1 MTTSSEQ
8 IVEALRAALK
18 ENERL
23 KRRNRELTTATAEP
37 IAIVGISCRFPGGV
51 REPADLW
58 RVVADGVDAVTGFPA
73 DRGWDL
79 DALYSADRDR
89 PGTTYTRSGG
99 FLDGVADFDPAFFGI
114 SPREALSM
122 DPQQRLLLEASWEAV
137 EHARIDPLSLRG
149 SKTGVF
155 AGLVYH
161 DYGSWLSRAPED
173 LEGYLSTGISGSV
186 ASGRISY
193 TLGLAGPA
201 VTVDTA
207 CSSSL
212 VALHLA
218 CESLRRG
225 ECTLALAGGVA
236 VLATPM
242 MFVEFARQGAL
253 SADGRCRSFAAG
265 ADGTALSEGVGM
277 LLVERLSDARRR
289 GHPVLAVVRGSAIN
303 QDGASSGLT
312 APNGPAQ
319 QQVIRSALAAA
330 GLAASDVDAVE
341 AHGTGTRLGDPIEA
355 QALLA
360 TYGQDR
366 PADRP
371 LWLGSVKSNLGHTQ
385 AAAGIASIVKL
396 VEAMR
401 HGVLPKS
408 LHLDEPTPQVD
419 WTAGAVSLLAEP
431 VPWPETGRPRRAGVS
446 SFGISG
452 TNAHVVL
459 EQAPAD
465 DEPGTHTGVV
475 PWVVTGATE
484 AAAQAQAAR
493 LRAFAAARPELSTSD
508 IGLSLLATRPAR
520 DHRIVVAGADR
531 QALLAGL
538 ASARPRRVGGG
549 RPAFLFTGQGGQRP
563 GMGRELYERYPVYAR
578 AFDEACAAA
587 GLDRDLVLGGADLT
601 RTDLAQ
607 PAIFALEVALYRLF
621 EAWGARPDRLAG
633 HSIGE
638 VAAAHVAGV
647 LSLAD
652 AGTLIAAR
660 GRLLASLPETGA
672 MVAIQATEAEV
683 RARLRDFTGVAAGQA
698 AGVEGRVRSVGA
710 ADAGGIA
717 AEGGVRSRPADVVA
731 GQVAE
736 VEVRARLDGVAG
748 NNSAGIA
755 GGQAAGAGVRDDL
768 TGVVDIA
775 AVQAAGAEVRSGP
788 ADVAAGQV
796 AEVEVRARLDGVA
809 GNNSA
814 GIAAG
819 QATGAEV
826 RDYLTGVVDIAAVNG
841 PGSVVVSGAAEAVA
855 AIAAH
860 FAEQGRR
867 TKRLSVS
874 HAFHSPLVEPV
885 LDEFRAVVA
894 SLDYERPRIPIV
906 STVSPSADLATPG
919 YWVEHVRATV
929 RFADAVTAL
938 AEAGVT
944 TCVELGPDAVLS
956 AMGAECA
963 DLTFV
968 PALRAGEPEAT
979 TVAAALG
986 HVRDADWPGFFAGA
1000 RTVDLPGYAFQRER
1014 FWLEHDRPHDDPWRY
1029 RITWP
1034 TLPDRPAAPPS
1045 GTWLVLVPADGDPW
1059 ADDIREALDVVTVT
1073 LDTGLDRHAVAER
1086 IRAALGETT
1095 PAGVLSLLAAATAP
1109 HPGHPGIP
1117 AGLALTTTALQ
1128 ALRVDAPCWLVT
1140 RSAVA
1145 VGPDEVPDPD
1155 QARIW
1160 GFGQVAALEAPDRD
1174 LRLADVAADA
1184 VPRFL
1189 ALLGAAGE
1197 HRLAAGEHRLAAGEH
1212 RPAAGEHRPAAGRDG
1227 LFGTY
1232 AEDQVAVR
1240 RDGVHGRRLVR
1251 ATAPAT
1257 APERPWRP
1265 RGTVL
1270 VTGGTGALGAHV
1282 ARWLAETGAA
1292 HLVLTSRRGLD
1303 APGAPALRDE
1313 LTALGVRVTVAACDV
1328 ADRAALAALLAEHPP
1343 NAVVHAAGV
1352 AQFTPV
1358 DATDAAELARVA
1370 AAKTRGAAHLDE
1382 LLAGTDLDAFV
1393 LFSSVSGVWG
1403 ADGQAAYAAANAYL
1417 DALARRRRARGLPA
1431 TAIAWGAWGETGMS
1445 TREGVEAHLRRRG
1458 LAAMPPR
1465 RAVAAVQHALDHGD
1479 TAVVVA
1485 DVDWAAF
1492 TAGRRG
1498 RLLADLPEARQS
1510 AAKATTTL
1518 AARLAE
1524 LPEADRRPFVT
1535 ELVHRHVAAV
1545 LGHRAPGTVD
1555 PGRAFRE
1562 LGFDSLTA
1570 VDLRDR
1576 LNGDTG
1582 LRLSATV
1589 VFDHPD
1595 VAALAAEL
1603 HRAALGTVPDET
1615 PTTPERADEPIA
1627 VIGVACRFPGGADTP
1642 DRFWDLVRSGRDAVS
1657 GFPEDRGW
1665 DLAALYDPEPGVP
1678 GRTYTRSG
1686 GFLGDAAGFDAAF
1699 FGISPREARA
1709 MDPQQRVLLETS
1721 WEAVERAGI
1730 DPHRLRGSRTGVFAG
1745 VTHQGYGPPWDSAA
1759 GAAAGHLLTGIA
1771 SSVVAGRV
1779 AYTFGLE
1786 GPALSVDTSCSSSL
1800 VALHLAA
1807 ESLRRGES
1815 TLALAGGVTVMS
1827 NPGAFVEFGRQRG
1840 LAPDGRCKPFAA
1852 AADGTAWGEGAG
1864 VLLLERLSDAERHGH
1879 EVLAVLRGSAVNSD
1893 GASNGLTAPNGPSQQ
1908 RVIRAALANAGL
1920 SASDVDVV
1928 EAHGTG
1934 TTLGDPIEAQ
1944 ALLATYGQDR
1954 PADRPLW
1961 LGSVKS
1967 NIGHTQ
1973 AAAGVAGVIKMVE
1986 ALRHGVLPPT
1996 LHLDEPTPRV
2006 DWSAGA
2012 VRLLD
2017 GAVDWPAGDRPRRAG
2032 VSSFGM
2038 SGTNAHVVLEQA
2050 PVRARPGAATVPAT
2064 VPLALSAKTGTALAA
2079 QAARLLS
2086 HVDGADVRWADLG
2099 ASLAARPL
2107 FDHRAVV
2114 LPGVDPRAALQA
2126 LATGRRT
2133 TSVLSGVATAAGRT
2147 VFVFPGQGGQWAGM
2161 GARLLRE
2168 SEVFAKRMA
2177 ECDAALGEFVDWSVT
2192 GVLLGEPG
2200 APGLDAVDVV
2210 QPALFATMVSLA
2222 RLWQSAGV
2230 EPAAVVGHSQGE
2242 IAAACVAGALSLS
2255 DAARVVALRSKALG
2269 ELAGQ
2274 GGMVSVALPG
2284 PAAAA
2289 LLARWDDRLA
2299 LAAVNGPSSVVV
2311 SGDPEALQELVARC
2325 ESDGVRARAVPVDYA
2340 SHSAH
2345 VERIRDRLLSELAPI
2360 RPRVPG
2366 IAFWSTVT
2374 GERLDGPATDAG
2386 YWYRNLRQTVLL
2398 EPVVERLAEAGHTAF
2413 VEVGPHPVL
2422 LAAVL
2427 ETVEASGADAVVTGT
2442 LRRGDDSL
2450 DRFAESVAALH
2461 VRGVAVDW
2469 RSFFPDARRVPLPT
2483 YPFERERFWLDRGAP
2498 AAGPPAS
2505 GHPLLGAVV
2514 AVAGRAEVAFA
2525 GRLGV
2530 ADRPWL
2536 ADHAV
2541 HGAILFPGTGF
2552 LELASAAGDRTGCAT
2567 VEELTLEAP
2576 LVLPATGTV
2585 ETQVLVGEPD
2595 DTGRRV
2601 VAVHSRP
2608 EGGEWTRHATGVLSA
2623 AEPPA
2628 AGPVEWPPP
2637 GAVPVDLTG
2646 FYDHLADRGYGYG
2659 PAFRGL
2665 RAAWRAGDDV
2675 YAEVRLPDGCPA
2687 ESFGLHPALLDAA
2700 LHAAGLRGAPDGLP
2714 FSWTGYTRFAAEA
2727 TGVRVRLSPAG
2738 DGIAVT
2744 VVDETGEP
2752 VARIDALVTRP
2763 APELARPATADGL
2776 HRLTW
2781 VPVPGPGAATT
2792 WTEVSTVDELA
2803 GVSGDLVAGFAVEDG
2818 DPATTVRRTT
2828 LRALELLQ
2836 AFLGDEHRAGT
2847 DRLVLHTRGA
2857 VATGAGELPD
2867 PAQAAVWGLVR
2878 SAQSEHP
2885 GRFVLVDD
2893 PAGDALGAALALG
2906 EPQVAVRD
2914 GEFRVPR
2921 LARLAPGD
2929 ATPVWGGGTVLVT
2942 GASGLIGGLVARRL
2956 VTHHGVTRLALLG
2969 RRGADTPEAAA
2980 LLAGLGAEATWH
2992 ACDVA
2997 DRAALAGVVAGLPDL
3012 TAVVHSAGALDD
3024 GVVTALTPDRLET
3037 VLRPKLDAA
3046 LALHE
3051 VTKNRDLAAFLLFSS
3066 ASGLLGTAGQ
3076 AGYAASNAFL
3086 DAYTQR
3092 LRAAGVPA
3100 KALAWGLWAE
3110 PSAMSGGLG
3119 DVYLARGA
3127 RIGLLPLSSEQ
3138 GLELFDAA
3146 LTVDEAVVVPVRV
3159 DTAVLRTAE
3168 AGVPPVLRGLA
3179 GPHRRRAAD
3188 PVHRP
3193 DPDGFARRMRAL
3205 SQAERAEALLG
3216 LVRELTADALGL
3228 PSAAAVRDDRG
3239 FLEVGFDSLIA
3250 VEFRNR
3256 LSAATG
3262 VKLPS
3267 TLVFDHPS
3275 PAAVAEFAAARLAGN
3290 GEDTA
3295 AAALAGLDGVA
3306 AVLRSAGPEARAR
3319 IVTRLQALV
3328 ADPGAAPDDAGS
3340 DDLAG
3345 ASDEELFD
3353 LIDNDFG
3360 MA

>member
-1 MTTSSEQ
+1 MTTTPEQ

-23 KRRNRELTTATAEP
+23 KHRNRELTAGAAEP
-37 IAIVGISCRFPGGV
+37 IAVVGMSCRFPGGV

-58 RVVADGVDAVTGFPA
+58 QVVTSGADVISGFPA

-114 SPREALSM
+114 SPREALAM
-122 DPQQRLLLEASWEAV
+122 DPQHRLLLEASWEAI

-149 SKTGVF
+149 SRTGVF

-225 ECTLALAGGVA
+225 ECALALAGGVA

-277 LLVERLSDARRR
+277 LLVERLSDARRL

-319 QQVIRSALAAA
+319 QQVIRSALANA
-330 GLAASDVDAVE
+330 GLSTSDVDVVE

-366 PADRP
+366 ETP

-385 AAAGIASIVKL
+385 AAAGVASIVKL
-396 VEAMR
+396 VQAMR

-419 WTAGAVSLLAEP
+419 WTAGAISLLSEP

-459 EQAPAD
+459 EQAPEG
-465 DEPGTHTGVV
+465 DEPGTHEGVV
-475 PWVVTGATE
+475 PWVVTGATP
-484 AAAQAQAAR
+484 AAARDQAAR
-493 LRAFAAARPELSTSD
+493 LRAFAADHPELSTSD
-508 IGLSLLATRPAR
+508 IGFSLLTTRSAWE
-520 DHRIVVAGADR
+520 HRIVVAGEDR
-531 QALLAGL
+531 DTLPAALE
-538 ASARPRRVGGG
+538 SARPRRVAGGK
-549 RPAFLFTGQGGQRP
+549 PAFLFTGQGSQRR
-563 GMGRELYERYPVYAR
+563 GMGRELHERYPVYAR

-587 GLDRDLVLGGADLT
+587 GIDRDLVLGGAELT

-621 EAWGARPDRLAG
+621 ESWGARPDRLAG
-633 HSIGE
+633 HSVGE
-638 VAAAHVAGV
+638 LAAAHAAGV

-652 AGTLIAAR
+652 AGKLVAAR
-660 GRLLASLPETGA
+660 GRLLQALPETGA
-672 MVAIQATEAEV
+672 MVAIQAAEAEV
-683 RARLRDFTGVAAGQA
+683 RPRLAATA
-698 AGVEGRVRSVGA
+698 
-710 ADAGGIA
+710 
-717 AEGGVRSRPADVVA
+717 
-731 GQVAE
+731 
-736 VEVRARLDGVAG
+736 
-748 NNSAGIA
+748 
-755 GGQAAGAGVRDDL
+755 
-768 TGVVDIA
+768 DIA
-775 AVQAAGAEVRSGP
+775 A
-788 ADVAAGQV
+788 
-796 AEVEVRARLDGVA
+796 
-809 GNNSA
+809 
-814 GIAAG
+814 
-819 QATGAEV
+819 
-826 RDYLTGVVDIAAVNG
+826 DIAAVNG
-841 PGSVVVSGAAEAVA
+841 PEAVVVSGAEDAVA

-860 FAEQGRR
+860 FTGLGRR
-867 TKRLSVS
+867 TKRLDVS
-874 HAFHSPLVEPV
+874 HAFHSPLVEPM
-885 LDEFRAVVA
+885 LEEFRAVA
-894 SLDYERPRIPIV
+894 AGLSYARPRIPLV
-906 STVSPSADLATPG
+906 SAVSPSADPATPG

-929 RFADAVTAL
+929 RFADAIGAL

-963 DLTFV
+963 EDLTFV
-968 PALRAGEPEAT
+968 SALRAGESE
-979 TVAAALG
+979 TVTAVAALG
-986 HVRDADWPGFFAGA
+986 HVRDADWPAFFAGA
-1000 RTVDLPGYAFQRER
+1000 RTVDLPAYTFQRER
-1014 FWLEHDRPHDDPWRY
+1014 FWLEHDQPAGDPWRY

-1034 TLPDRPAAPPS
+1034 ALPERPATPPS
-1045 GTWLVLVPADGDPW
+1045 GTWLVLLPADGASW
-1059 ADDIREALDVVTVT
+1059 AGEIRQALDPDAVTVT

-1086 IRAALGETT
+1086 LHSALGDTT
-1095 PAGVLSLLAAATAP
+1095 PAGVLSLLAAGTTP
-1109 HPGHPGIP
+1109 HPGHPEIP
-1117 AGLALTTTALQ
+1117 AGLALTTVALQ
-1128 ALRVDAPCWLVT
+1128 ALEGIDAPCWLVT
-1140 RSAVA
+1140 WSGVA
-1145 VGPDEVPDPD
+1145 VDPAETPDPD

-1160 GFGQVAALEAPDRD
+1160 GLGQVAALEAPERE
-1174 LRLADVAADA
+1174 LRLADVAAGA
-1184 VPRFL
+1184 VPRF
-1189 ALLGAAGE
+1189 AGLLGTAS
-1197 HRLAAGEHRLAAGEH
+1197 
-1212 RPAAGEHRPAAGRDG
+1212 
-1227 LFGTY
+1227 
-1232 AEDQVAVR
+1232 EDRVAVR
-1240 RDGVHGRRLVR
+1240 RNAVHGRRLVR
-1251 ATAPAT
+1251 AAAPAT

-1282 ARWLAETGAA
+1282 ARWLAENGAE
-1292 HLVLTSRRGLD
+1292 HLVLGSRQGLE
-1303 APGAPALRDE
+1303 APGAADLRDE
-1313 LTALGVRVTVAACDV
+1313 LTALGARVTVAACDV

-1352 AQFTPV
+1352 PQFAPLDGTS
-1358 DATDAAELARVA
+1358 AAELARVA
-1370 AAKTRGAAHLDE
+1370 APKAAGAAHLDD

-1393 LFSSVSGVWG
+1393 LFSSISGVWG

-1417 DALARRRRARGLPA
+1417 DALAQRRRARGLPA

-1445 TREGVEAHLRRRG
+1445 AHDGVEEHLRRRG

-1465 RAVAAVQHALDHGD
+1465 RAVAAVQHSLDHGE

-1485 DVDWAAF
+1485 DIDWAAFVPAF
-1492 TAGRRG
+1492 TAGRPG
-1498 RLLADLPEARQS
+1498 FLLDELPEARRF
-1510 AAKATTTL
+1510 AAPAPAGTTPLAT
-1518 AARLAE
+1518 RLAQ
-1524 LPEADRRPFVT
+1524 LPEADRLPFVT
-1535 ELVHRHVAAV
+1535 ALVRGHVAAV
-1545 LGHRAPGTVD
+1545 LGHHEPGGVD

-1582 LRLSATV
+1582 LRLPATV

-1595 VAALAAEL
+1595 VTALAAEL
-1603 HRAALGTVPDET
+1603 HRAALGTVLDET
-1615 PTTPERADEPIA
+1615 AAAPVAADEQIA
-1627 VIGVACRFPGGADTP
+1627 VVGIACRFPGGADTP
-1642 DRFWDLVRSGRDAVS
+1642 EEFWDLVHEGRDAVS
-1657 GFPEDRGW
+1657 GFPADRGW
-1665 DLAALYDPEPGVP
+1665 DLGDLYDPEPGLP
-1678 GRTYTRSG
+1678 GKTYTRSG
-1686 GFLGDAAGFDAAF
+1686 GFLDDAAGFDAAF

-1709 MDPQQRVLLETS
+1709 MDPQQRLLLETS
-1721 WEAVERAGI
+1721 WEAVERAGL
-1730 DPHRLRGSRTGVFAG
+1730 DPHGLRGSRTGVFAG

-1786 GPALSVDTSCSSSL
+1786 GPALSIDTSCSSSL

-1807 ESLRRGES
+1807 ESLRRGEC

-1840 LAPDGRCKPFAA
+1840 LAPDGRCKPFSA

-1879 EVLAVLRGSAVNSD
+1879 EVLAVIRGSAVNSD

-1908 RVIRAALANAGL
+1908 RVIRDALARAGL
-1920 SASDVDVV
+1920 RPSEVDAV

-1954 PADRPLW
+1954 ETPLW

-1973 AAAGVAGVIKMVE
+1973 AAAGVAGVIKMV
-1986 ALRHGVLPPT
+1986 AAMRRGVLPRT
-1996 LHLDEPTPRV
+1996 LHADEPTPQV
-2006 DWSAGA
+2006 DWTAGA
-2012 VRLLD
+2012 VRLLTEAVAWPD
-2017 GAVDWPAGDRPRRAG
+2017 GGRPRRAG

-2050 PVRARPGAATVPAT
+2050 PVRERPRPAPAPAAG
-2064 VPLALSAKTGTALAA
+2064 PLVLSAKTGTALAA

-2086 HVDGADVRWADLG
+2086 HVDGEEDVPWVDLG

-2107 FDHRAVV
+2107 FEHRAVV
-2114 LPGVDPRAALQA
+2114 LPAADPRAALQA
-2126 LATGRRT
+2126 LAAGRPASSIVSGAA
-2133 TSVLSGVATAAGRT
+2133 TSPGRT

-2177 ECDAALGEFVDWSVT
+2177 ECDAALGEFADWSVT

-2200 APGLDAVDVV
+2200 APGLDRVDVV
-2210 QPALFATMVSLA
+2210 QPALFAMMVSLA

-2230 EPAAVVGHSQGE
+2230 EPDAVVGHSQGE
-2242 IAAACVAGALSLS
+2242 IAAACVSGALSLS
-2255 DAARVVALRSKALG
+2255 DAARVVTLRSKALG

-2284 PAAAA
+2284 AAAA
-2289 LLARWDDRLA
+2289 DLLARWGGRLA
-2299 LAAVNGPSSVVV
+2299 LAAVNGPSSTVV
-2311 SGDPEALQELVARC
+2311 SGDPEALGELIAYC
-2325 ESDGVRARAVPVDYA
+2325 GGEGVRARAVPVDYA

-2345 VERIRDRLLSELAPI
+2345 VERIHDRLLRELAPI
-2360 RPRVPG
+2360 RARVPE

-2398 EPVVERLAEAGHTAF
+2398 EPVVERLAGLGHTAF

-2422 LAAVL
+2422 LNALL
-2427 ETVEASGADAVVTGT
+2427 ETVENRGTDAVVTGT
-2442 LRRGDDSL
+2442 LRRDDGGT
-2450 DRFAESVAALH
+2450 DRFAESVATLH
-2461 VRGVAVDW
+2461 VRGVPADW
-2469 RSFFPDARRVPLPT
+2469 RPFFPDARRVPLPT

-2498 AAGPPAS
+2498 SGGSPDGPPGS

-2525 GRLGV
+2525 GRLSV
-2530 ADRPWL
+2530 AGRPWL

-2541 HGAILFPGTGF
+2541 HGVILFPGTGF
-2552 LELASAAGDRTGCAT
+2552 LELASAAGERTGCPD
-2567 VEELTLEAP
+2567 VDELTLEAP
-2576 LVLPATGTV
+2576 LVLGTTGTV

-2595 DTGRRV
+2595 EAGRRTV
-2601 VAVHSRP
+2601 TVHSRT
-2608 EGGEWTRHATGVLSA
+2608 GGEETWTRHATGVLSA
-2623 AEPPA
+2623 AAQTATGLP
-2628 AGPVEWPPP
+2628 EWPPP
-2637 GAVPVDLTG
+2637 GAVPVDLAD
-2646 FYDHLADRGYGYG
+2646 FYDDLAERGYGYG

-2665 RAAWRAGDDV
+2665 HAAWVAGDDV
-2675 YAEVRLPDGCPA
+2675 YAEVRLPDGCAPD
-2687 ESFGLHPALLDAA
+2687 SFGLHPALLDAA
-2700 LHAAGLRGAPDGLP
+2700 LHASGLRNAPDGLP

-2727 TGVRVRLSPAG
+2727 TAVRVRLSPAG
-2738 DGIAVT
+2738 DGLAVT
-2744 VVDETGEP
+2744 VASETGEP
-2752 VARIDALVTRP
+2752 VARIGALVTRP
-2763 APELARPATADGL
+2763 VPEPARPAADGL
-2776 HRLTW
+2776 HRLDW
-2781 VPVPGPGAATT
+2781 VPVAAPAEPPAS
-2792 WTEVSTVDELA
+2792 WTEVSTVDDVA
-2803 GVSGDLVAGFAVEDG
+2803 TASGILLAGFAAEDG
-2818 DPATTVRRTT
+2818 DPAATVRRTT
-2828 LRALELLQ
+2828 FRALELVQ

-2847 DRLVLHTRGA
+2847 DRLVLHTRGGVAA
-2857 VATGAGELPD
+2857 VAGELPD
-2867 PAQAAVWGLVR
+2867 PAQAALWGLVR

-2893 PAGDALGAALALG
+2893 PAGDHLAAAVALG

-2921 LARLAPGD
+2921 LTRADPGEAAP
-2929 ATPVWGGGTVLVT
+2929 AWGGGTVLVT

-2956 VTHHGVTRLALLG
+2956 VGHHGITRLALLG
-2969 RRGADTPEAAA
+2969 RRGAGSPEVAA
-2980 LLAGLGAEATWH
+2980 LLAELRDRGADVSWH
-2992 ACDVA
+2992 ACDAA
-2997 DRAALAGVVAGLPDL
+2997 DRAALAEVVAGLPDL

-3024 GVVTALTPDRLET
+3024 GVVTALTPERIET

-3051 VTKNRDLAAFLLFSS
+3051 VTKDHDLAAFLLFSS

-3086 DAYTQR
+3086 DAFARR

-3110 PSAMSGGLG
+3110 PSGMSGGLG

-3127 RIGLLPLSSEQ
+3127 RIGLLPLSSDQ

-3146 LTVDEAVVVPVRV
+3146 LAVDDAVVVPVRV
-3159 DTAVLRTAE
+3159 DTTVLRSAE
-3168 AGVPPVLRGLA
+3168 DPAEVPAVLRGLA
-3179 GPHRRRAAD
+3179 GPPRRRD
-3188 PVHRP
+3188 TGRGP
-3193 DPDGFARRMRAL
+3193 DPAGFARRVRGAAP
-3205 SQAERAEALLG
+3205 AERAEAVLG
-3216 LVRELTADALGL
+3216 LVRQLTADALGL
-3228 PSAAAVRDDRG
+3228 TSAAAVRDDRG
-3239 FLEVGFDSLIA
+3239 FLEIGFDSLIA

-3275 PAAVAEFAAARLAGN
+3275 PAAVAAFTEARLAGDAD
-3290 GEDTA
+3290 DTA

-3306 AVLRSAGPEARAR
+3306 AALRTAGPEARAR
-3319 IVTRLQALV
+3319 ILTRLQALA
-3328 ADPGAAPDDAGS
+3328 ADPGAAPGDGPR
-3340 DDLAG
+3340 DLDG

>member
-1 MTTSSEQ
+1 MSTSSEQ
-8 IVEALRAALK
+8 VVEALRAALK

-23 KRRNRELTTATAEP
+23 KQRNREITAGASEP
-37 IAIVGISCRFPGGV
+37 IAIIGMSCRFPGGV

-58 RVVADGVDAVTGFPA
+58 RVVTGGTDVISGFPA

-79 DALYSADRDR
+79 GALHSTDRDR

-114 SPREALSM
+114 SPREALAM
-122 DPQQRLLLEASWEAV
+122 DPQQRLLLETSWEAV
-137 EHARIDPLSLRG
+137 EYARIDPASLRG
-149 SKTGVF
+149 SRTGVF

-161 DYGSWLSRAPED
+161 DYGSWLSRAPAD

-218 CESLRRG
+218 GESLRRG
-225 ECTLALAGGVA
+225 ECSLALAGGVA

-277 LLVERLSDARRR
+277 LLVERLSDARRL
-289 GHPVLAVVRGSAIN
+289 GHRVLAVVRGSAIN

-319 QQVIRSALAAA
+319 QQVIRSALANA
-330 GLAASDVDAVE
+330 GLSASDVDAVE

-385 AAAGIASIVKL
+385 AAAGIAGVVKL

-419 WTAGAVSLLAEP
+419 WTAGAVSLLSEP

-459 EQAPAD
+459 EQAPVD
-465 DEPGTHTGVV
+465 DEPGTHEGVV
-475 PWVVTGATE
+475 PWVVTGAT
-484 AAAQAQAAR
+484 AAAARAQAAA
-493 LRAFAAARPELSTSD
+493 LRAFAADRPGVSASD
-508 IGLSLLATRPAR
+508 IAFSLLTTRPALE
-520 DHRIVVAGADR
+520 HRIVVAGADR
-531 QALLAGL
+531 AALLGGL
-538 ASARPRRVGGG
+538 DTARPRRVPGG
-549 RPAFLFTGQGGQRP
+549 RPAFLFTGQGSQRP
-563 GMGRELYERYPVYAR
+563 GMGRDLHARFPVYAR
-578 AFDEACAAA
+578 AFDDACAAA
-587 GLDRDLVLGGADLT
+587 GLDRELVLGGADLA

-607 PAIFALEVALYRLF
+607 AAIFALEVALYRLF
-621 EAWGARPDRLAG
+621 EAWGVRPAKLVG

-638 VAAAHVAGV
+638 IAAAHVAGV

-652 AGTLIAAR
+652 AGTLVAAR
-660 GRLLASLPETGA
+660 GRLLQALPGGGA
-672 MVAIQATEAEV
+672 MVAVQATEAEV
-683 RARLRDFTGVAAGQA
+683 RARLTGAAG
-698 AGVEGRVRSVGA
+698 
-710 ADAGGIA
+710 
-717 AEGGVRSRPADVVA
+717 
-731 GQVAE
+731 
-736 VEVRARLDGVAG
+736 
-748 NNSAGIA
+748 
-755 GGQAAGAGVRDDL
+755 
-768 TGVVDIA
+768 
-775 AVQAAGAEVRSGP
+775 
-788 ADVAAGQV
+788 
-796 AEVEVRARLDGVA
+796 
-809 GNNSA
+809 
-814 GIAAG
+814 
-819 QATGAEV
+819 
-826 RDYLTGVVDIAAVNG
+826 IAAVNG
-841 PGSVVVSGAAEAVA
+841 PEAVVVSGAEDAVT

-860 FAEQGRR
+860 FAGAGRR
-867 TKRLSVS
+867 TKRLAVS

-885 LDEFRAVVA
+885 LEEFRAVVA
-894 SLDYERPRIPIV
+894 GLAYERPRIPLV
-906 STVSPSADLATPG
+906 STVSPAGDPATPG

-929 RFADAVTAL
+929 RFADAIAAL
-938 AEAGVT
+938 AGGGVT

-956 AMGAECA
+956 ALGAECA
-963 DLTFV
+963 GDLTFV
-968 PALRAGEPEAT
+968 PALRAGEPGPAT
-979 TVAAALG
+979 VVAALG
-986 HVRDADWPGFFAGA
+986 HVRDADWPAFFAGA
-1000 RTVDLPGYAFQRER
+1000 RAVDLPTYAFQRER
-1014 FWLEHDRPHDDPWRY
+1014 FWLAGEQPRDDPWRY

-1034 TLPDRPAAPPS
+1034 ARPDRPASPPS
-1045 GTWLVLVPADGDPW
+1045 GTWLTLVPAAADPW
-1059 ADDIREALDVVTVT
+1059 AAGIGRALGEAGADVVTVT
-1073 LDTGLDRHAVAER
+1073 LTADLDRRAVGER
-1086 IRAALGETT
+1086 LRAALGDST
-1095 PAGVLSLLAAATAP
+1095 PAGVLSLLAADTAP
-1109 HPGHPGIP
+1109 HPEHPAIP
-1117 AGLALTTTALQ
+1117 AGLALTTLALQ
-1128 ALRVDAPCWLVT
+1128 ALADTGIAAPRWLVT

-1145 VGPDEVPDPD
+1145 VTPAEVPDPE
-1155 QARIW
+1155 QAQVW
-1160 GFGQVAALEAPDRD
+1160 GLGQVAALEAPDRD
-1174 LRLADVAADA
+1174 FRLADVAADA
-1184 VPRFL
+1184 VPRFVD
-1189 ALLGAAGE
+1189 LLGATAD
-1197 HRLAAGEHRLAAGEH
+1197 A
-1212 RPAAGEHRPAAGRDG
+1212 D
-1227 LFGTY
+1227 

-1240 RDGVHGRRLVR
+1240 RDGVHARRLVR
-1251 ATAPAT
+1251 AALPAT

-1282 ARWLAETGAA
+1282 ARWLAGTGAA
-1292 HLVLTSRRGLD
+1292 HLVLAGRRGLE
-1303 APGAPALRDE
+1303 APGAAALRDE
-1313 LTALGVRVTVAACDV
+1313 LTALGTRVTVAACDV
-1328 ADRAALAALLAEHPP
+1328 ADRAALAALLAEYPP
-1343 NAVVHAAGV
+1343 DAVVHAAGV
-1352 AQFTPV
+1352 AQFVPV
-1358 DATDAAELARVA
+1358 DGTSVAELARVGA
-1370 AAKTRGAAHLDE
+1370 VKARGAAHLDD
-1382 LLAGTDLDAFV
+1382 LLAGTELDAFV
-1393 LFSSVSGVWG
+1393 LFSSVSGIWG
-1403 ADGQAAYAAANAYL
+1403 ADGQAAYAAANAHL
-1417 DALARRRRARGLPA
+1417 DALAQRRRARGLPG
-1431 TAIAWGAWGETGMS
+1431 TAVAWGAWGETGMS
-1445 TREGVEAHLRRRG
+1445 TREGVEDHLRRRG
-1458 LAAMPPR
+1458 FAAMPPR
-1465 RAVAAVQHALDHGD
+1465 RAVAALQHALDHAE
-1479 TAVVVA
+1479 TALVVA
-1485 DVDWAAF
+1485 DIDWAAF
-1492 TAGRRG
+1492 TAGRRLP
-1498 RLLADLPEARQS
+1498 LLGELPEARP
-1510 AAKATTTL
+1510 AAGPGPAAAGSL
-1518 AARLAE
+1518 AARLAR
-1524 LPEADRRPFVT
+1524 LPAADRLPFVT
-1535 ELVHRHVAAV
+1535 ELVHGHVAAV
-1545 LGHRAPGTVD
+1545 LGHGTAGTVD
-1555 PGRAFRE
+1555 AGRAFRE

-1576 LNGDTG
+1576 LNADTG

-1595 VAALAAEL
+1595 VTALAAEL
-1603 HRAALGTVPDET
+1603 HRAALGAVRDEPAT
-1615 PTTPERADEPIA
+1615 AAPAAADEPIA
-1627 VIGVACRFPGGADTP
+1627 VIGAGCRFPGGADTP

-1657 GFPEDRGW
+1657 GFPGDRGW

-1686 GFLGDAAGFDAAF
+1686 GFLDDAAGFDAAF

-1709 MDPQQRVLLETS
+1709 MDPQQRVLLETA
-1721 WEAVERAGI
+1721 WEAVERAGL
-1730 DPHRLRGSRTGVFAG
+1730 DPHALRGSRTGVFAG

-1779 AYTFGLE
+1779 AYAFGLE
-1786 GPALSVDTSCSSSL
+1786 GPALAVDTSCSSSL
-1800 VALHLAA
+1800 VALHLAGEA
-1807 ESLRRGES
+1807 LRRGEC

-1864 VLLLERLSDAERHGH
+1864 VLLLERLSDARRHGH
-1879 EVLAVLRGSAVNSD
+1879 EVLAVIRGSAVNSD
-1893 GASNGLTAPNGPSQQ
+1893 GASNGLTAPNGPAQQ
-1908 RVIRAALANAGL
+1908 RVIRDALARAGL
-1920 SASDVDVV
+1920 RPSEVDVV

-1973 AAAGVAGVIKMVE
+1973 AAAGVAGVIKVIE

-2012 VRLLD
+2012 VRLLAE
-2017 GAVDWPAGDRPRRAG
+2017 AVDWPDGDHPRRAG

-2038 SGTNAHVVLEQA
+2038 SGTNAHVILEQA
-2050 PVRARPGAATVPAT
+2050 PVRPRPGPAAAPAGG
-2064 VPLALSAKTGTALAA
+2064 PLVLSAKTPAALAA

-2086 HVDGADVRWADLG
+2086 HVDENPAVPRSGLG
-2099 ASLAARPL
+2099 ISLAARPL
-2107 FDHRAVV
+2107 FDHRAVI
-2114 LPGVDPRAALQA
+2114 LPGADPRAALHA
-2126 LATGRRT
+2126 LATGT
-2133 TSVLSGVATAAGRT
+2133 PSPSVLSGEAGAPGRT

-2161 GARLLRE
+2161 GARLLAE
-2168 SEVFAKRMA
+2168 SEVFAKRLA
-2177 ECDAALGEFVDWSVT
+2177 ECDAALGEFVDWSVAD
-2192 GVLLGEPG
+2192 VLRGEPG

-2210 QPALFATMVSLA
+2210 QPALFAMMVSLA

-2242 IAAACVAGALSLS
+2242 IAAACVAGALSLP

-2269 ELAGQ
+2269 ELAGR
-2274 GGMVSVALPG
+2274 GGMVSVARSG
-2284 PAAAA
+2284 PAAAE
-2289 LLARWDDRLA
+2289 LLARWGARLS

-2311 SGDPEALQELVARC
+2311 SGDPEALRELVAHC
-2325 ESDGVRARAVPVDYA
+2325 DAEGVRARVVPVDYA
-2340 SHSAH
+2340 SHSPH
-2345 VERIRDRLLSELAPI
+2345 VERIRDRLLAELAPI
-2360 RPRVPG
+2360 RPRTPG

-2386 YWYRNLRQTVLL
+2386 YWYENLRRTVLL
-2398 EPVVERLAEAGHTAF
+2398 EPVVERLAAHGHAAF

-2422 LAAVL
+2422 LMAVQ
-2427 ETVEASGADAVVTGT
+2427 ETVEAAGAGAVVGGT
-2442 LRRGDDSL
+2442 LRRDDGGA
-2450 DRFAESVAALH
+2450 DRFAASAAALH
-2461 VRGVAVDW
+2461 VRGVGVDW

-2483 YPFERERFWLDRGAP
+2483 YPFEHERFWLDRSVTAGG
-2498 AAGPPAS
+2498 AAGPPEA
-2505 GHPLLGAVV
+2505 GHPLLGVVV
-2514 AVAGRAEVAFA
+2514 AAADRAEVRFA
-2525 GRLGV
+2525 GRLAV

-2541 HGAILFPGTGF
+2541 HGTILFPGTGF
-2552 LELASAAGDRTGCAT
+2552 LELASAAGDRTGCAG
-2567 VEELTLEAP
+2567 VAELTLEAP
-2576 LVLPATGTV
+2576 LVLPATGAV
-2585 ETQVLVGEPD
+2585 ETQVVVGEPD
-2595 DTGRRV
+2595 EAGRRT

-2608 EGGEWTRHATGVLSA
+2608 DGGDHWTRHATGVLTA
-2623 AEPPA
+2623 AGPPA
-2628 AGPVEWPPP
+2628 AGLREWPPP
-2637 GAVPVDLTG
+2637 GAVPADLTG
-2646 FYDHLADRGYGYG
+2646 FYDDLAERGYGYG

-2700 LHAAGLRGAPDGLP
+2700 LHAAGLRNAPDGLP
-2714 FSWTGYTRFAAEA
+2714 FSWTGYARFAAEA

-2738 DGIAVT
+2738 DREGSAGLAVT
-2744 VVDETGEP
+2744 VADETGEP

-2763 APELARPATADGL
+2763 APELARPVTADGL

-2781 VPVPGPGAATT
+2781 VPVAGPPAAAG
-2792 WTEVSTVDELA
+2792 WTEVSTVDDLA
-2803 GVSGDLVAGFAVEDG
+2803 GAAGDLVAGFAAEDG
-2818 DPATTVRRTT
+2818 DPATTVRRAAV
-2828 LRALELLQ
+2828 RALELVQ

-2857 VATGAGELPD
+2857 VAAGAGELPD

-2893 PAGDALGAALALG
+2893 PAGDRLGTALALG

-2914 GEFRVPR
+2914 GELRVPR
-2921 LARLAPGD
+2921 LSRLAPGD
-2929 ATPVWGGGTVLVT
+2929 ATPAWGGGTVLVT
-2942 GASGLIGGLVARRL
+2942 GAAGLIGGLVARRL

-2969 RRGADTPEAAA
+2969 RRGAGTPEATT
-2980 LLAGLGAEATWH
+2980 LLAELGELGAEVGWH
-2992 ACDVA
+2992 ACDAA
-2997 DRAALAGVVAGLPDL
+2997 DRAALAEVVAGLPDL

-3024 GVVTALTPDRLET
+3024 GVVTALTPGRLET

-3051 VTKNRDLAAFLLFSS
+3051 VTKDRDLAAFLLFSS

-3076 AGYAASNAFL
+3076 AGYAAANAFL

-3127 RIGLLPLSSEQ
+3127 RIGLLPLASDQ

-3146 LTVDEAVVVPVRV
+3146 LTVDEAVVVPVRI
-3159 DTAVLRTAE
+3159 DTAVLRS
-3168 AGVPPVLRGLA
+3168 AGDPAAVPPVLRGLA

-3188 PVHRP
+3188 PVRTP
-3193 DPDGFARRMRAL
+3193 EPGGFARRVEAL
-3205 SQAERAEALLG
+3205 SPPERAAAVLA

-3228 PSAAAVRDDRG
+3228 ATAAEVRDERG
-3239 FLEVGFDSLIA
+3239 FLETGFDSLIA

-3275 PAAVAEFAAARLAGN
+3275 PAAVAAFVGTRLTGDGGDA
-3290 GEDTA
+3290 A

-3306 AVLRSAGPEARAR
+3306 AALRVAGPEARAR
-3319 IVTRLQALV
+3319 IVTRLQAL
-3328 ADPGAAPDDAGS
+3328 AAGPGPAPDAGHEDLGAAT
-3340 DDLAG
+3340 
-3345 ASDEELFD
+3345 DEQLFD

>member
-1 MTTSSEQ
+1 MTTSAEQ

-23 KRRNRELTTATAEP
+23 RRRNRELTSGEAEP
-37 IAIVGISCRFPGGV
+37 IAIVGMSCRFPGGV
-51 REPADLW
+51 RGPADLW
-58 RVVADGVDAVTGFPA
+58 RVVTAGTDVISGFPA

-114 SPREALSM
+114 SPREALAM

-137 EHARIDPLSLRG
+137 EHARIDPVSLRG
-149 SKTGVF
+149 SRTGVF

-161 DYGSWLSRAPED
+161 DYGSWLSRAPAD

-277 LLVERLSDARRR
+277 LLVERLSDARRQ
-289 GHPVLAVVRGSAIN
+289 GHPVLAVVRGSAVN
-303 QDGASSGLT
+303 SDGASSGLT

-319 QQVIRSALAAA
+319 QQVIRAALANA
-330 GLAASDVDAVE
+330 GLSAADVDAVE

-366 PADRP
+366 TADRP

-401 HGVLPKS
+401 HGVLPKT

-419 WTAGAVSLLAEP
+419 WAAGAVSLLAEP
-431 VPWPETGRPRRAGVS
+431 VPWPEPGRPRRAGVS

-465 DEPGTHTGVV
+465 DEPGTHEGVV
-475 PWVVTGATE
+475 PWVVTGAT
-484 AAAQAQAAR
+484 AAAARAQAAR
-493 LRAFAAARPELSTSD
+493 LRAFAADRPELSTSD
-508 IGLSLLATRPAR
+508 IACSLLTTRPAWE
-520 DHRIVVAGADR
+520 HRIVVAGADR
-531 QALLAGL
+531 DALLAGL
-538 ASARPRRVGGG
+538 GTARPRRVAGG
-549 RPAFLFTGQGGQRP
+549 RPAFLFTGQGSQRP
-563 GMGRELYERYPVYAR
+563 GMGRELHERYPVYAR

-587 GLDRDLVLGGADLT
+587 GLDREVVLGGADLS
-601 RTDLAQ
+601 RTELAQ

-621 EAWGARPDRLAG
+621 EAWGVRPEKLVG

-638 VAAAHVAGV
+638 IAAAHVAGV

-652 AGTLIAAR
+652 AGTLVAAR
-660 GRLLASLPETGA
+660 ARLLQALPETGA
-672 MVAIQATEAEV
+672 MVAVQATEAEV
-683 RARLRDFTGVAAGQA
+683 RARPAGAAG
-698 AGVEGRVRSVGA
+698 
-710 ADAGGIA
+710 
-717 AEGGVRSRPADVVA
+717 
-731 GQVAE
+731 
-736 VEVRARLDGVAG
+736 
-748 NNSAGIA
+748 
-755 GGQAAGAGVRDDL
+755 
-768 TGVVDIA
+768 
-775 AVQAAGAEVRSGP
+775 
-788 ADVAAGQV
+788 
-796 AEVEVRARLDGVA
+796 
-809 GNNSA
+809 
-814 GIAAG
+814 
-819 QATGAEV
+819 
-826 RDYLTGVVDIAAVNG
+826 IAAVNG
-841 PGSVVVSGAAEAVA
+841 PEAVVVSGAEEAVA
-855 AIAAH
+855 ALAAH
-860 FAEQGRR
+860 FAAAGRR

-885 LDEFRAVVA
+885 LEEFRTVVA
-894 SLDYERPRIPIV
+894 GLSYARPRIPIV
-906 STVSPSADLATPG
+906 STVSPSGDPATPG

-944 TCVELGPDAVLS
+944 TCIELGPDAVLS

-963 DLTFV
+963 EDLTFV
-968 PALRAGEPEAT
+968 PALRAAEPETT
-979 TVAAALG
+979 TVVAALG
-986 HVRDADWPGFFAGA
+986 HVRDAAWPAFLTGA
-1000 RTVDLPGYAFQRER
+1000 RTVDLPAYAFQRER
-1014 FWLEHDRPHDDPWRY
+1014 FWLAHERPHDDPWRY

-1034 TLPDRPAAPPS
+1034 VLPERPASPPP
-1045 GTWLVLVPADGDPW
+1045 GRWLVLLPADGAPW
-1059 ADDIREALDVVTVT
+1059 AGDVHRALGAAVVAVT
-1073 LDTGLDRHAVAER
+1073 LDPGLDRRTTGER
-1086 IRAALGETT
+1086 LRAALGGTEAL
-1095 PAGVLSLLAAATAP
+1095 AGVVSLLAAATAP
-1109 HPGHPGIP
+1109 HPQHPEVP
-1117 AGLALTTTALQ
+1117 SGLALTTTALQ
-1128 ALRVDAPCWLVT
+1128 ALADIGTGVPCWLVT

-1145 VGPDEVPDPD
+1145 VGPAEVPDPD

-1160 GFGQVAALEAPDRD
+1160 GLGQVAALEAPDRD
-1174 LRLADVAADA
+1174 LRLADVAGDA
-1184 VPRFL
+1184 VARF
-1189 ALLGAAGE
+1189 AGLLGAAGE
-1197 HRLAAGEHRLAAGEH
+1197 DR
-1212 RPAAGEHRPAAGRDG
+1212 
-1227 LFGTY
+1227 
-1232 AEDQVAVR
+1232 VAVR
-1240 RDGVHGRRLVR
+1240 HDGVHGRRLVR
-1251 ATAPAT
+1251 AAAPAT
-1257 APERPWRP
+1257 APERPWQP

-1282 ARWLAETGAA
+1282 ARWLAETGAE
-1292 HLVLTSRRGLD
+1292 HLVLAGRRGPE
-1303 APGAPALRDE
+1303 APGASALRDE
-1313 LTALGVRVTVAACDV
+1313 LTALGSRVTVAACDV
-1328 ADRAALAALLAEHPP
+1328 ADRSALAALLAEHPP
-1343 NAVVHAAGV
+1343 NAVFHTAGV

-1358 DATDAAELARVA
+1358 DDTSAAELARVG
-1370 AAKTRGAAHLDE
+1370 AAKAGGAAHLDE

-1393 LFSSVSGVWG
+1393 LFSSISGVWG
-1403 ADGQAAYAAANAYL
+1403 ADGQAAYAAANAHL
-1417 DALARRRRARGLPA
+1417 DALAQRRRARGLPA
-1431 TAIAWGAWGETGMS
+1431 TAIAWGAWGEAGMS
-1445 TREGVEAHLRRRG
+1445 TRQGVEEHLRRRG
-1458 LAAMPPR
+1458 LVAMPPR
-1465 RAVAAVQHALDHGD
+1465 RAVAAMRHALDHGE
-1479 TAVVVA
+1479 TALVVA
-1485 DVDWAAF
+1485 DIDWAGFVPAF
-1492 TAGRRG
+1492 TSGRRG
-1498 RLLADLPEARQS
+1498 GLLDELPEARQV
-1510 AAKATTTL
+1510 AAKAVQAGTTTL

-1524 LPEADRRPFVT
+1524 LPEADRLPFVT
-1535 ELVHRHVAAV
+1535 DLVRGHVAAV
-1545 LGHRAPGTVD
+1545 LGHQAPGTVD

-1582 LRLSATV
+1582 LRLPATV

-1595 VAALAAEL
+1595 VTALAGEL
-1603 HRAALGTVPDET
+1603 HRAALGAVRDEA
-1615 PTTPERADEPIA
+1615 TTAPAAADEPIA
-1627 VIGVACRFPGGADTP
+1627 VIGIACRFPGGADTP
-1642 DRFWDLVRSGRDAVS
+1642 GRFWELVRSGRDAVS

-1665 DLAALYDPEPGVP
+1665 DLSALYDPEPGVP
-1678 GRTYTRSG
+1678 GKTYTRSG
-1686 GFLGDAAGFDAAF
+1686 GFLEDATGFDAAF

-1721 WEAVERAGI
+1721 WEAVESAGI
-1730 DPHRLRGSRTGVFAG
+1730 DPHLLRGSRTGVFTG

-1771 SSVVAGRV
+1771 SSVAAGRV

-1815 TLALAGGVTVMS
+1815 TLALAGGATVMS
-1827 NPGAFVEFGRQRG
+1827 TPGAFVEFGRQRG

-1879 EVLAVLRGSAVNSD
+1879 EVLAVIRGSAVNSD
-1893 GASNGLTAPNGPSQQ
+1893 GASNGLTAPNGPAQQ
-1908 RVIRAALANAGL
+1908 RVIRDALARAGL
-1920 SASDVDVV
+1920 RPSEVDAV

-1944 ALLATYGQDR
+1944 AVLATYGQDR
-1954 PADRPLW
+1954 PSDRPLW

-1973 AAAGVAGVIKMVE
+1973 AAAGIAGVIKMV
-1986 ALRHGVLPPT
+1986 AAMRHGVLPRT
-1996 LHLDEPTPRV
+1996 LHVDEPTPHV
-2006 DWSAGA
+2006 DWPSGA
-2012 VRLLD
+2012 VRLLTD
-2017 GAVDWPAGDRPRRAG
+2017 AVDWPAGDRPRRAG

-2050 PVRARPGAATVPAT
+2050 PARVRPRPVAAPAA
-2064 VPLALSAKTGTALAA
+2064 VPLVLSAKTETALAA

-2086 HVDGADVRWADLG
+2086 HVDGRTAVPWADLG

-2107 FDHRAVV
+2107 FGHRAVV
-2114 LPGVDPRAALQA
+2114 RPAGDPRPALHA
-2126 LATGRRT
+2126 LATGQPSP
-2133 TSVLSGVATAAGRT
+2133 SVLSGVAGTPGRP

-2168 SEVFAKRMA
+2168 SGVFAKHVA

-2192 GVLLGEPG
+2192 DVLLGEPG

-2210 QPALFATMVSLA
+2210 QPALFAMMVSLA

-2242 IAAACVAGALSLS
+2242 IAAACVAGALSLP

-2284 PAAAA
+2284 PAAAD
-2289 LLARWDDRLA
+2289 LLARWDGRLA
-2299 LAAVNGPSSVVV
+2299 LAAVNGPSSAVV
-2311 SGDPEALQELVARC
+2311 SGDPGALRELVAHC
-2325 ESDGVRARAVPVDYA
+2325 AGEGVRARVVPVDYA
-2340 SHSAH
+2340 SHSPH

-2360 RPRVPG
+2360 RPRVPE

-2386 YWYRNLRQTVLL
+2386 YWYRNLRRTVLL
-2398 EPVVERLAEAGHTAF
+2398 EPVVERLAGQGHPAF

-2427 ETVEASGADAVVTGT
+2427 ETVEASGADAVVTDT
-2442 LRRGDDSL
+2442 LRRGDGGL
-2450 DRFAESVAALH
+2450 DRFAGSVAALH

-2469 RSFFPDARRVPLPT
+2469 GPFFPDARRVPLPT
-2483 YPFERERFWLDRGAP
+2483 YPFERERFWLDRGATAGGA
-2498 AAGPPAS
+2498 AAGPPES

-2514 AVAGRAEVAFA
+2514 AVADRAEVRFA
-2525 GRLGV
+2525 GRLGT
-2530 ADRPWL
+2530 AGRPWL

-2541 HGAILFPGTGF
+2541 HGVVLFPGTGF
-2552 LELASAAGDRTGCAT
+2552 LELASAAGDHTGCPT

-2576 LVLPATGTV
+2576 LVLTATGTV

-2595 DTGRRV
+2595 EAGRRG
-2601 VAVHSRP
+2601 VAVHARP
-2608 EGGEWTRHATGVLSA
+2608 DGGAWTRHATGVLSV
-2623 AEPPA
+2623 AEPA
-2628 AGPVEWPPP
+2628 APGLPEWPPA

-2646 FYDHLADRGYGYG
+2646 FYDDLAERGYGYG

-2700 LHAAGLRGAPDGLP
+2700 LHAAGLLSAPDGLP

-2738 DGIAVT
+2738 GDGLAVT
-2744 VVDETGEP
+2744 VADETGAP

-2763 APELARPATADGL
+2763 VPELARPSAAADGL
-2776 HRLTW
+2776 HRLDW
-2781 VPVPGPGAATT
+2781 VPVTAPATDVPAA
-2792 WTEVSTVDELA
+2792 WTSVSTVDDLA
-2803 GVSGDLVAGFAVEDG
+2803 AGSGVLVAGFAVEDG

-2828 LRALELLQ
+2828 SRALELVQ
-2836 AFLGDEHRAGT
+2836 AFLGGEHRAET

-2857 VATGAGELPD
+2857 VAAGAGELPD

-2893 PAGDALGAALALG
+2893 PAGDRLGAALALD

-2921 LARLAPGD
+2921 LARLAPGTG
-2929 ATPVWGGGTVLVT
+2929 TPAWGGGTVLVT
-2942 GASGLIGGLVARRL
+2942 GAAGLIGGLVARRL
-2956 VTHHGVTRLALLG
+2956 VTHHAVTRLALLG
-2969 RRGADTPEAAA
+2969 RRGAGTPEAAA
-2980 LLAGLGAEATWH
+2980 LLAELRELGAEVTWH
-2992 ACDVA
+2992 ACDAA
-2997 DRAALAGVVAGLPDL
+2997 DRAALAEVVAALPDL

-3024 GVVTALTPDRLET
+3024 GVVTALTPARLET

-3046 LALHE
+3046 LALRE
-3051 VTKNRDLAAFLLFSS
+3051 VTKERDLAAFLLFSS

-3086 DAYTQR
+3086 DAFTHR
-3092 LRAAGVPA
+3092 LRAEGVPA

-3110 PSAMSGGLG
+3110 PSGMSGGLG

-3127 RIGLLPLSSEQ
+3127 RIGLLPLSSDQ

-3146 LTVDEAVVVPVRV
+3146 LSVAEAVVVPVRV
-3159 DTAVLRTAE
+3159 DTAALRS
-3168 AGVPPVLRGLA
+3168 AGDPAAVPPVLRGLA

-3188 PVHRP
+3188 PGRGA
-3193 DPDGFARRMRAL
+3193 DPAGFARRVRAL
-3205 SQAERAEALLG
+3205 GPAERTEAVLG

-3228 PSAAAVRDDRG
+3228 TTAAAVRDDRG
-3239 FLEVGFDSLIA
+3239 FLEIGFDSLIA

-3275 PAAVAEFAAARLAGN
+3275 PAAVAAFTGARLAGA

-3295 AAALAGLDGVA
+3295 AAALAGLDDVA
-3306 AVLRSAGPEARAR
+3306 AVLRSAGPEVRAR
-3319 IVTRLQALV
+3319 ILTRLQALV
-3328 ADPGAAPDDAGS
+3328 AGPGAAPDDDTGRE
-3340 DDLAG
+3340 DLAG
-3345 ASDEELFD
+3345 ATDEELFE

>member
-1 MTTSSEQ
+1 MTTTPEQ

-23 KRRNRELTTATAEP
+23 KHRNRELTAGAAEP
-37 IAIVGISCRFPGGV
+37 IAVVGMSCRFPGGV

-58 RVVADGVDAVTGFPA
+58 QVVTSGADVISGFPN

-122 DPQQRLLLEASWEAV
+122 DPQQRLLLEASWEAI

-149 SKTGVF
+149 SRTGVF

-225 ECTLALAGGVA
+225 ECALALAGGVA

-277 LLVERLSDARRR
+277 LLVERLSDARRL

-303 QDGASSGLT
+303 SDGASSGLT

-319 QQVIRSALAAA
+319 QQVIRSALANA
-330 GLAASDVDAVE
+330 GLSPSDVDVVE

-366 PADRP
+366 ETP

-385 AAAGIASIVKL
+385 AAAGVASIIKL
-396 VEAMR
+396 VQAMR

-419 WTAGAVSLLAEP
+419 WTAGAISLLSEP

-459 EQAPAD
+459 EQAPEGG
-465 DEPGTHTGVV
+465 EPGTHEGVV
-475 PWVVTGATE
+475 PWVVTGATP
-484 AAAQAQAAR
+484 AAARDQAAR
-493 LRAFAAARPELSTSD
+493 LRAFAAEHPELSPSD
-508 IGLSLLATRPAR
+508 IGFSLLTTRSAWE
-520 DHRIVVAGADR
+520 HRIVVAGADR
-531 QALLAGL
+531 DTLLA
-538 ASARPRRVGGG
+538 AFETVRPRRVAGGK
-549 RPAFLFTGQGGQRP
+549 PAFLFTGQGSQRR
-563 GMGRELYERYPVYAR
+563 GMGRELHERYPVYAR

-587 GLDRDLVLGGADLT
+587 GIDRDLVLGGAELT

-621 EAWGARPDRLAG
+621 ESWGARPDRLAG
-633 HSIGE
+633 HSVGE
-638 VAAAHVAGV
+638 LAAAHAAGV

-652 AGTLIAAR
+652 AGKLVAAR
-660 GRLLASLPETGA
+660 GRLLQALPETGA
-672 MVAIQATEAEV
+672 MVAIQAAEAEV
-683 RARLRDFTGVAAGQA
+683 RPRLAATA
-698 AGVEGRVRSVGA
+698 
-710 ADAGGIA
+710 
-717 AEGGVRSRPADVVA
+717 
-731 GQVAE
+731 
-736 VEVRARLDGVAG
+736 
-748 NNSAGIA
+748 
-755 GGQAAGAGVRDDL
+755 
-768 TGVVDIA
+768 
-775 AVQAAGAEVRSGP
+775 
-788 ADVAAGQV
+788 
-796 AEVEVRARLDGVA
+796 
-809 GNNSA
+809 
-814 GIAAG
+814 
-819 QATGAEV
+819 
-826 RDYLTGVVDIAAVNG
+826 DIAAVNG
-841 PGSVVVSGAAEAVA
+841 PEAVVVSGAEDAVA

-860 FAEQGRR
+860 FTGLGRR
-867 TKRLSVS
+867 TKRLDVS
-874 HAFHSPLVEPV
+874 HAFHSPLVEPM
-885 LDEFRAVVA
+885 LEEFRAVA
-894 SLDYERPRIPIV
+894 AGLSYARPRIPLV
-906 STVSPSADLATPG
+906 SAVSPSADPATPG

-929 RFADAVTAL
+929 RFADAVGAL
-938 AEAGVT
+938 ALAGVT

-963 DLTFV
+963 EDLTFV
-968 PALRAGEPEAT
+968 PALRAGEAE
-979 TVAAALG
+979 TVTAVTALG
-986 HVRDADWPGFFAGA
+986 HVRDADWPAFFAGA
-1000 RTVDLPGYAFQRER
+1000 RTVDLPAYAFQRER
-1014 FWLEHDRPHDDPWRY
+1014 FWLEHDQPAGDPWRY

-1034 TLPDRPAAPPS
+1034 ALPERPATPPS
-1045 GTWLVLVPADGDPW
+1045 GTWLVLLPADGASW
-1059 ADDIREALDVVTVT
+1059 AGEIRHALDPDAVTVT
-1073 LDTGLDRHAVAER
+1073 LDTGLDRHAVAEHLH
-1086 IRAALGETT
+1086 AALGDTT
-1095 PAGVLSLLAAATAP
+1095 PAGVLSLLAAGTTP
-1109 HPGHPGIP
+1109 HPGHPEIP
-1117 AGLALTTTALQ
+1117 AGLALTTVALQ
-1128 ALRVDAPCWLVT
+1128 ALEGIDAPCWLVT
-1140 RSAVA
+1140 WSGVA
-1145 VGPDEVPDPD
+1145 VDPAETPDPD

-1160 GFGQVAALEAPDRD
+1160 GLGQVAALEAPERE
-1174 LRLADVAADA
+1174 LRLADVAAGA
-1184 VPRFL
+1184 VPRF
-1189 ALLGAAGE
+1189 AGLLGTAS
-1197 HRLAAGEHRLAAGEH
+1197 
-1212 RPAAGEHRPAAGRDG
+1212 
-1227 LFGTY
+1227 
-1232 AEDQVAVR
+1232 EDRVAVR
-1240 RDGVHGRRLVR
+1240 RDAVHGRRLVR
-1251 ATAPAT
+1251 AAAPAT

-1270 VTGGTGALGAHV
+1270 VTGGTGTLGAHV
-1282 ARWLAETGAA
+1282 ARWLAENGAE
-1292 HLVLTSRRGLD
+1292 HLVLGSRRGLE
-1303 APGAPALRDE
+1303 APGAADLRDE
-1313 LTALGVRVTVAACDV
+1313 LTALGARVTVAACDV

-1352 AQFTPV
+1352 PQFTPL
-1358 DATDAAELARVA
+1358 DGTSAAELARVA
-1370 AAKTRGAAHLDE
+1370 APKAAGAAHLDD

-1393 LFSSVSGVWG
+1393 LFSSISGVWG

-1417 DALARRRRARGLPA
+1417 DALAQRRRARGLPA
-1431 TAIAWGAWGETGMS
+1431 TAIAWGAWGGTGMS
-1445 TREGVEAHLRRRG
+1445 AHDGVEEHLRRRG

-1465 RAVAAVQHALDHGD
+1465 RAVAAVQHALDHGE

-1485 DVDWAAF
+1485 DIDWAAFVPAF
-1492 TAGRRG
+1492 TAGRPG
-1498 RLLADLPEARQS
+1498 FLLDELPEARRF
-1510 AAKATTTL
+1510 AAPAPAGTTPL
-1518 AARLAE
+1518 AARLAQV
-1524 LPEADRRPFVT
+1524 PEADRLPFVT
-1535 ELVHRHVAAV
+1535 ALVRGHVAAV
-1545 LGHRAPGTVD
+1545 LGHQEPGGVD

-1570 VDLRDR
+1570 VELRDR
-1576 LNGDTG
+1576 LNGETG
-1582 LRLSATV
+1582 LRLPATV

-1595 VAALAAEL
+1595 VTALAAEL
-1603 HRAALGTVPDET
+1603 HRTALGTVLGEPAAA
-1615 PTTPERADEPIA
+1615 PVAADEQIA
-1627 VIGVACRFPGGADTP
+1627 VVGIACRFPGGAGTP
-1642 DRFWDLVRSGRDAVS
+1642 EEFWDLVREGRDAVS
-1657 GFPEDRGW
+1657 GFPADRGW
-1665 DLAALYDPEPGVP
+1665 DLGELYDPEPGLP
-1678 GRTYTRSG
+1678 GKTYTRSG
-1686 GFLGDAAGFDAAF
+1686 GFLDDAAGFDAAF

-1709 MDPQQRVLLETS
+1709 MDPQQRLLLEIS
-1721 WEAVERAGI
+1721 WEAVERAGL
-1730 DPHRLRGSRTGVFAG
+1730 DPHGLRGSRTGVFAG

-1786 GPALSVDTSCSSSL
+1786 GPALSIDTSCSSSL

-1807 ESLRRGES
+1807 ESLRRGEC

-1840 LAPDGRCKPFAA
+1840 LAPDGRCKPFSA

-1879 EVLAVLRGSAVNSD
+1879 EVLAVIRGSAVNSD

-1908 RVIRAALANAGL
+1908 RVIRDALARAGL
-1920 SASDVDVV
+1920 RPSDVDVV

-1934 TTLGDPIEAQ
+1934 TELGDPIEAQ

-1954 PADRPLW
+1954 ETPLW

-1973 AAAGVAGVIKMVE
+1973 AAAGVAGVIKMV
-1986 ALRHGVLPPT
+1986 AAMRHGVLPRT
-1996 LHLDEPTPRV
+1996 LHADEPTPQV
-2006 DWSAGA
+2006 DWTAGA
-2012 VRLLD
+2012 VRLLTEAVAWPD
-2017 GAVDWPAGDRPRRAG
+2017 GGRPRRAG

-2050 PVRARPGAATVPAT
+2050 PVRERPRPAPAAG
-2064 VPLALSAKTGTALAA
+2064 PLVLSAKTGTALAA

-2086 HVDGADVRWADLG
+2086 HVDGEEDVRWADLG

-2107 FDHRAVV
+2107 FEHRAVV
-2114 LPGVDPRAALQA
+2114 LPAADPRAALQA
-2126 LATGRRT
+2126 LAAGGPASSVVSGAA
-2133 TSVLSGVATAAGRT
+2133 TSPGRT

-2177 ECDAALGEFVDWSVT
+2177 ECDAALGEFAGWSVT

-2200 APGLDAVDVV
+2200 APGLDRVDVV
-2210 QPALFATMVSLA
+2210 QPALFAMMVSLA

-2230 EPAAVVGHSQGE
+2230 EPDAVVGHSQGE
-2242 IAAACVAGALSLS
+2242 IAAACVSGALSLS
-2255 DAARVVALRSKALG
+2255 DAARVVTLRSKALG

-2274 GGMVSVALPG
+2274 GGMVSVALPV
-2284 PAAAA
+2284 AAAA
-2289 LLARWDDRLA
+2289 DLPARWGGRLA
-2299 LAAVNGPSSVVV
+2299 LAAVNGPSSTVV
-2311 SGDPEALQELVARC
+2311 SGDPDALGELIAYC
-2325 ESDGVRARAVPVDYA
+2325 DGEGVRARAVPVDYA

-2345 VERIRDRLLSELAPI
+2345 VERIHDRLLRELAPI
-2360 RPRVPG
+2360 RPRVPE

-2374 GERLDGPATDAG
+2374 GERLDGPETDAG

-2398 EPVVERLAEAGHTAF
+2398 EPVVERLAGLGHTAF

-2422 LAAVL
+2422 LNALL
-2427 ETVEASGADAVVTGT
+2427 ETVENRGADAVVTGT
-2442 LRRGDDSL
+2442 LRCDDGGT
-2450 DRFAESVAALH
+2450 DRFAESVATLH
-2461 VRGVAVDW
+2461 VRGVPVDW

-2498 AAGPPAS
+2498 SGGSPDGPPGS

-2525 GRLGV
+2525 GRLSV
-2530 ADRPWL
+2530 ARQPWL

-2541 HGAILFPGTGF
+2541 HGVILFPGTGF
-2552 LELASAAGDRTGCAT
+2552 LELASAAGERTGCPD
-2567 VEELTLEAP
+2567 VGELTLEAP
-2576 LVLPATGTV
+2576 LVLGTTGTV
-2585 ETQVLVGEPD
+2585 ETQVLVGAPD
-2595 DTGRRV
+2595 ESGRRSV
-2601 VAVHSRP
+2601 TVHSRT
-2608 EGGEWTRHATGVLSA
+2608 GGEETWTRHATGVLSA
-2623 AEPPA
+2623 GAPTATGLP
-2628 AGPVEWPPP
+2628 GWPPP
-2637 GAVPVDLTG
+2637 GAVPVDLAG
-2646 FYDHLADRGYGYG
+2646 FYDDLAERGYGYG

-2665 RAAWRAGDDV
+2665 HAAWVAGDDV
-2675 YAEVRLPDGCPA
+2675 YAEVRLPDGCAPD
-2687 ESFGLHPALLDAA
+2687 SFGLHPALLDAA
-2700 LHAAGLRGAPDGLP
+2700 LHASGLRNAPDGLP

-2727 TGVRVRLSPAG
+2727 TAVRVRLSPAG
-2738 DGIAVT
+2738 DGLAVT
-2744 VVDETGEP
+2744 VASETGEP
-2752 VARIDALVTRP
+2752 VARIGALVTRP
-2763 APELARPATADGL
+2763 VPEPARPATDGL
-2776 HRLTW
+2776 HRLDW
-2781 VPVPGPGAATT
+2781 VPVAAPAEPTAS
-2792 WTEVSTVDELA
+2792 WTEVSTVDDVVTA
-2803 GVSGDLVAGFAVEDG
+2803 SGILLAGFAAEDG
-2818 DPATTVRRTT
+2818 DPAGTVRRTT
-2828 LRALELLQ
+2828 FRALELVQ

-2847 DRLVLHTRGA
+2847 DRLVLHTRGG
-2857 VATGAGELPD
+2857 VAAAAGELPD
-2867 PAQAAVWGLVR
+2867 PAQAALWGLVR

-2893 PAGDALGAALALG
+2893 PAGDHLAAAVALG

-2921 LARLAPGD
+2921 LTRADPGEAAP
-2929 ATPVWGGGTVLVT
+2929 AWGGGTVLVT

-2956 VTHHGVTRLALLG
+2956 VGHHGVTRLALLG
-2969 RRGADTPEAAA
+2969 RRGAGSPEAAA
-2980 LLAGLGAEATWH
+2980 LLAELRDRGADVSWH
-2992 ACDVA
+2992 ACDAA
-2997 DRAALAGVVAGLPDL
+2997 DRAALAEVVAGLPDL
-3012 TAVVHSAGALDD
+3012 TAVVHAAGALDD
-3024 GVVTALTPDRLET
+3024 GVVTALTPERIET

-3051 VTKNRDLAAFLLFSS
+3051 VTKDHDLAAFLLFSS
-3066 ASGLLGTAGQ
+3066 AAGLLGTAGQ

-3086 DAYTQR
+3086 DAFARR

-3110 PSAMSGGLG
+3110 PSGMSGGLG

-3127 RIGLLPLSSEQ
+3127 RIGLLPLSSDQ

-3146 LTVDEAVVVPVRV
+3146 LAVDDAVVVPVRV
-3159 DTAVLRTAE
+3159 DTTVLRSAE
-3168 AGVPPVLRGLA
+3168 DPAEVPAVLRGLA
-3179 GPHRRRAAD
+3179 GPPRRRD
-3188 PVHRP
+3188 TGRGP
-3193 DPDGFARRMRAL
+3193 DPAGFARRVRGA
-3205 SQAERAEALLG
+3205 APPERAEAVLG
-3216 LVRELTADALGL
+3216 LVRQLTADALGFT
-3228 PSAAAVRDDRG
+3228 SAAAVRDDRG
-3239 FLEVGFDSLIA
+3239 FLEIGFDSLIA

-3275 PAAVAEFAAARLAGN
+3275 PAAVAAFTEARLAGDAD
-3290 GEDTA
+3290 DTA

-3306 AVLRSAGPEARAR
+3306 AALRTAGPEARAR
-3319 IVTRLQALV
+3319 ILTRLQALA
-3328 ADPGAAPDDAGS
+3328 ADPGAAPDDGPR
-3340 DDLAG
+3340 DLDG

-3360 MA
+3360 VA